1 MDNRTF
7 SCSLGLSILLL
18 LWMAVGSGCSKRA
31 TSRDAGAGDE
41 NHDGLPSIHKV
52 VIVDPNKDRTERITP
67 STPPADTTPRATEDD
82 ISETAR
88 DTATKAEGEGIKK
101 APPPETPEF
110 EALSEGKVKPNAVEF
125 EGRAATEKE
134 AQAMRRTLM
143 DMTRGLKSGD
153 KALLVSAFD
162 AGPEDKVLLEMLFD
176 SMIVMQ
182 DFEADMK
189 KTYGEDAMKNVDI
202 KMSQKG
208 LDMSTLE
215 EWKEDIR
222 FKVQGDKAVATVKGQ
237 TVPMNLVKK
246 GDKWLI
252 VMEQQP
258 IEDKDREMFVQMMKS
273 MMEVVNSARAKIG
286 KEGYTAKK
294 IGDEMKLDMMG
305 AMFRGML
312 KGQEPAR

>member
-67 STPPADTTPRATEDD
+67 STPPADTTPKATKED

-88 DTATKAEGEGIKK
+88 DTAGKAEGEGIKK

-134 AQAMRRTLM
+134 AQAMLRTLT
-143 DMTRGLKSGD
+143 DAIGALKSGD
-153 KALLVSAFD
+153 KALFVGEFD
-162 AGPEDKVLLEMLFD
+162 VEPKNKVLLEMLFD
-176 SMIVMQ
+176 FIVGMRG
-182 DFEADMK
+182 FEADMK
-189 KTYGEDAMKNVDI
+189 KTYGEDAMKTMDI
-202 KMSQKG
+202 KGSQKG
-208 LDMSTLE
+208 LDIFTLE
-215 EWKEDIR
+215 EWKEDIQ
-222 FKVQGDKAVATVKGQ
+222 FKVQDDKGVATVKGQ
-237 TVPMNLVKK
+237 TKPMNLVKK
-246 GDKWLI
+246 GDKWLM
-252 VMEQQP
+252 VMEQLS
-258 IEDKDREMFVQMMKS
+258 IEDKDREMFLQMMKS
-273 MMEVVNSARAKIG
+273 MMGVFNSARAKIG

-305 AMFRGML
+305 AMFKGML